1 MAKMYKHQGGES
13 YRLELVALGD
23 DDAPPIIRLRTLLKY
38 ALRCLRLRCT
48 DAVETT
54 PYPNGRPKGENATG
68 AILDALEGMP

>member
-1 MAKMYKHQGGES
+1 MAKLYKHQGGES

-38 ALRCLRLRCT
+38 ALRGLRLRCT

-54 PYPNGRPKGENATG
+54 LYPEDRPEGDNAAD
-68 AILDALEGMP
+68 AILDDLEGIP